1 MKEFE
6 YLKPRDLNEALLFAR
21 EYGHRKRFLAGGTDL
36 IVRLK
41 DNLIREDYIIDIGEI
56 EELRGIEKKNGEIH
70 IGPITTHSEI
80 IESEITKKYA
90 PLLVE
95 AVKTIGSPQIRNR
108 GTIGGNIC
116 NASPAGDSI
125 PALVVSEARF
135 VVKSLNNERI
145 IDIKDFFV
153 GPGKTSLK
161 QDEILYKI
169 IIPEWKENEIGFFN
183 KLGQRNAMSISI
195 ASVAVKLEREKD
207 NKFKKAF
214 VSFGAVSPVV
224 NRATK
229 CENLLTERELDS
241 KDYIFEA
248 ANCALDEVNPITDV
262 RATREYRRE
271 VSKYLLYESLLNL
284 LGIGG

>member
-21 EYGHRKRFLAGGTDL
+21 EHGHRKRFLAGGTDL

-207 NKFKKAF
+207 NKFKRAL

>member
-6 YLKPRDLNEALLFAR
+6 YLKPRDLTEALLFAR
-21 EYGHRKRFLAGGTDL
+21 EYRHRKRFLAGGTDL

-56 EELRGIEKKNGEIH
+56 EELRGIEKKNSEIH

-135 VVKSLNNERI
+135 VVKSLDNERI

-153 GPGKTSLK
+153 GPGKISLK

>member
-21 EYGHRKRFLAGGTDL
+21 EHGHRKRFLAGGTDL

-169 IIPEWKENEIGFFN
+169 IIPEWRENEIGFFN

>member
-21 EYGHRKRFLAGGTDL
+21 EYRHRKRFLAGGTDL

-169 IIPEWKENEIGFFN
+169 IIPEWRENEIGFFN

-207 NKFKKAF
+207 NKFKRAL